1 MKDELYQIGSLA
13 QKAHVNI
20 QTIRYYERIKLLVPK
35 VRRDAKR
42 VRFYDDESLKLL
54 NFIKNA
60 QELGFQLEE
69 IKDLIKLKSES
80 TGRCDRVRKRATD
93 KLESVESKINNLK
106 AIQKNLKI
114 LIKECES
121 KKAQQDCPILE
132 GMEGTHE

>member
-1 MKDELYQIGSLA
+1 
-13 QKAHVNI
+13 
-20 QTIRYYERIKLLVPK
+20 YERIKLLVPK

-42 VRFYDDESLKLL
+42 VRYYDDNSLKLL

-93 KLESVESKINNLK
+93 KLESVESKINSLK
-106 AIQKNLKI
+106 AIQKNLKV

-121 KKAQQDCPILE
+121 KESQQACPILE
-132 GMEGTHE
+132 GIEGAHE